1 MEGKLTGITPADALN
16 IANMLGESVFSEDLG
31 VLLIRTGSANIKLFS
46 SGHISVNAS
55 DKDDA
60 LSLFENAAKQLIRVK
75 KCTRCGV
82 CLKVCPV
89 GAITIE
95 PRLRIR
101 ENCIR
106 CGRCTESC
114 VVAKYF
120 DRLLPG
126 FGNNA

>member
-1 MEGKLTGITPADALN
+1 MEGKLTGITPGEALD
-16 IANMLGESVFSEDLG
+16 IANMLGEGTFSEDLG
-31 VLLIRTGSANIKLFS
+31 VLLVRTGGSNIKIFS
-46 SGHISVNAS
+46 SGHISVNAPG
-55 DKDDA
+55 KDDA

-75 KCTRCGV
+75 KCAKCGV
-82 CLKVCPV
+82 CLKACPT

-95 PRLRIR
+95 PELKIN

-120 DRLLPG
+120 DRLLPR
-126 FGNNA
+126 FMEN